1 MKKFN
6 YIRCFLVIIVA
17 LSLVL
22 TSCMTTK
29 TSVGEFREIE
39 GRTYTYASGKQ
50 VWLFWGFLPLGR
62 TNVNTPGHG
71 NCQIITKYTFFDVL
85 IGGLTGGFVTTYTI
99 RVRAKRE

>member
-1 MKKFN
+1 MNNLN
-6 YIRCFLVIIVA
+6 YIRCFGVVIVG

-22 TSCMTTK
+22 SSCMTTR
-29 TSVGEFREIE
+29 TSVGEFRETE

-71 NCQIITKYTFFDVL
+71 NCEIITKHTFLDVMISTL
-85 IGGLTGGFVTTYTI
+85 TVGLVTSYTI
-99 RVRAKRE
+99 KVRAKRE

>member
-6 YIRCFLVIIVA
+6 YIRGFLVIIVA
-17 LSLVL
+17 FSLVL

-71 NCQIITKYTFFDVL
+71 NCQIITQYTFLDVL
-85 IGGLTGGFVTTYTI
+85 IGGLTGGLVTTYTI

>member
-1 MKKFN
+1 MKNFN
-6 YIRCFLVIIVA
+6 YIRCLGVIIVG

-22 TSCMTTK
+22 SSCMTTR

-71 NCQIITKYTFFDVL
+71 NCEIITKYTLLDVM
-85 IGGLTGGFVTTYTI
+85 IGSLTAGIITTYTI